1 MTLKLQKKEGAKVV
15 QAGLLRIV
23 GRVEGVADPVT
34 VATAPVS
41 RLTDRTGNLWLIVK
55 PAAKPKKK

>member
-15 QAGLLRIV
+15 QGGLLKIV
-23 GRVEGVADPVT
+23 GRVEGVAEPVT
-34 VATAPVS
+34 IATAPVS
-41 RLTDRTGNLWLIVK
+41 RLSDRTEYLWLIVK